1 MGVSDFAHPLYTSY
15 IYQKGGDILAY
26 AQNNKRIPFVIAVFG
41 TLITLYFNKAIKKQ
55 KHILVPS
62 IDFIGKTMTLSEA
75 EQRWGK
81 EPFHHLKF
89 KKGDE
94 NT

>member
-1 MGVSDFAHPLYTSY
+1 ME
-15 IYQKGGDILAY
+15 IDISLCKKIK
-26 AQNNKRIPFVIAVFG
+26 NIKRFLFLAVFG
-41 TLITLYFNKAIKKQ
+41 TSIALYFNKAIKKQ
-55 KHILVPS
+55 KHVLVPS